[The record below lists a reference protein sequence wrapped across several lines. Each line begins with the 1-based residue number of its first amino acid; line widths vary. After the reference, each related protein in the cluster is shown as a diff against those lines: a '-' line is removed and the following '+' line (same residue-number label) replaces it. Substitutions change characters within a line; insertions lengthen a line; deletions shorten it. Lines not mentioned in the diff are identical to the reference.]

1 MVHCDG
7 SINGA
12 RADLHPYLEH
22 PHPGLPVPYAHRG
35 YSARHPENTMSAF
48 EAAVEL
54 GYLHI
59 ETDVHATSDGVAVA
73 FHDDRLD
80 RATDR
85 TGEIARLPWSEV
97 REARVDGAEPIPTLP
112 ELLSS
117 WRDLRVNI
125 DPKSDGAVLPMLDAI
140 RQADAWRRVCVG
152 SFSGRRLEEIRART
166 GGRVCTS
173 MGPLE
178 IFRLRAGSLGAPS
191 GAFAADCV
199 QVPPV
204 WRGLPMVDGAL
215 LRHAHALGLP
225 VHVWTINE
233 EARMRRLLDLGVDAI
248 MTDEAELLKRVLEER
263 GEWRERRR
271 GGGRKQ
277 GGRLVNADALK

>member
-1 MVHCDG
+1 MLHCGDG
-7 SINGA
+7 IERAGA
-12 RADLHPYLEH
+12 ALHPYLEH
-22 PHPGLPVPYAHRG
+22 PHPGLPVSYAHRG
-35 YSARHPENTMSAF
+35 YSARHPENTMLAF

-54 GYLHI
+54 GYLHV

-73 FHDDRLD
+73 FHDSRLD
-80 RATDR
+80 RVTDR

-97 REARVDGAEPIPTLP
+97 REARVEGVEPIPTLP

-140 RQADAWRRVCVG
+140 SRADAWDRVCVG
-152 SFSGRRLEEIRART
+152 SFSGRRLAEIRART

-173 MGPLE
+173 MGPLD
-178 IFRLRAGSLGAPS
+178 IFRLRAGSLGVPS

-204 WRGLPMVDGAL
+204 WRGLPVVDGAL
-215 LRHAHALGLP
+215 VRHAHALGLP
-225 VHVWTINE
+225 VHVWTIND

-263 GEWRERRR
+263 GEWRERTPRNRR
-271 GGGRKQ
+271 GD
-277 GGRLVNADALK
+277 L